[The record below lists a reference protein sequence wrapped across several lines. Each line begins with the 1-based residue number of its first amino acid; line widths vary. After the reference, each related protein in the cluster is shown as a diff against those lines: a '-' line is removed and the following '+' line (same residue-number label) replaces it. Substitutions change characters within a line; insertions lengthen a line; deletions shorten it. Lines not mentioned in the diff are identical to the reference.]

1 MARPEVTGR
10 KINAKTEREIDE
22 LIPGPSEEDEPEEGE
37 PEQVDTDEAAASGP
51 GRLRP
56 EVTAR
61 KIGVKAATPN
71 ANRARGPPAT
81 DADADAFSIA
91 EFCRR
96 HGISP
101 QLFYKFK
108 HEMPVT
114 FRVGTRVLIS
124 REAAAAWRRERE
136 TAARTTVEDTAA

>member
-10 KINAKTEREIDE
+10 KISAKTEREVDAR
-22 LIPGPSEEDEPEEGE
+22 IPGPLSDAAEEDEPE
-37 PEQVDTDEAAASGP
+37 QVEADEDAASGP

-61 KIGVKAATPN
+61 KIGVKSAKPGAH
-71 ANRARGPPAT
+71 RVRGPPAT
-81 DADADAFSIA
+81 DDADAFSVA

-108 HEMPVT
+108 NEMPAT

-124 REAAAAWRRERE
+124 KEAAAAWRRERE
-136 TAARTTVEDTAA
+136 AAT